1 MIVRILAE
9 GQYSLSDRQLPRLNE
24 IDGRLTRALETGDR
38 PGFEADFGELI
49 GYVRRHGGALEPD
62 YLGGSD
68 IVLPAAD
75 SDFDEVR
82 AMLREDGLVPG

>member
-9 GQYSLSDRQLPRLNE
+9 GQYSLADRQLPKLNE
-24 IDGRLTRALETGDR
+24 IDERLTRALETGDR
-38 PGFEADFGELI
+38 SGFEMDFAELI
-49 GYVRRHGGALEPD
+49 RHVRRYGGVVDTD

-82 AMLREDGLVPG
+82 AMLAQDGLVPG